1 MPPDPNQNRRLGPAL
16 RRTDA
21 DRARAAD
28 ISFEDILEARETFAK
43 HAPKGFK
50 GLIEAKTEPTK
61 SD

>member
-1 MPPDPNQNRRLGPAL
+1 MPPDPNANRKLGPAL

-50 GLIEAKTEPTK
+50 GLIEGE
-61 SD
+61 D